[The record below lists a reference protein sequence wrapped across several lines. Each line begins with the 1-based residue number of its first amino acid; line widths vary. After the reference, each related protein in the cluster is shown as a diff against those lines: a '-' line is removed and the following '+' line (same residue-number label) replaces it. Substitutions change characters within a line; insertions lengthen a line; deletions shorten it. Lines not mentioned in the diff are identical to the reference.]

1 MGIPV
6 LILGASGAG
15 KSTSLRNFTA
25 DEISVF
31 NVACKPLP
39 FKGKLPMKNGATYTD
54 IEQTLAK
61 PTKNAYA
68 IDDSQYLSVFD
79 NMARAKE
86 VGYGKFVDMAINEYN
101 LVQTVIRSTPPDVI
115 VYFMRHIDIDD
126 SGRIKAKTIGKM
138 LDQNLGG
145 LEGLFSVVL
154 LCGTDGQTH
163 WFETQSDGYTSCKSP
178 LGMFEDKRIDND
190 LKFVDKAIREF
201 WELAPLVGKAKKDA

>member
-101 LVQTVIRSTPPDVI
+101 LVQTVIRSTPPDLI

-145 LEGLFSVVL
+145 LEGLFL
-154 LCGTDGQTH
+154 LFFSAVQTGRRIGLKRRAMV
-163 WFETQSDGYTSCKSP
+163 TQAVSLRLECLKTSA
-178 LGMFEDKRIDND
+178 LIT
-190 LKFVDKAIREF
+190 I
-201 WELAPLVGKAKKDA
+201 